1 MGATLL
7 GSTRQWARY
16 LDVAY
21 PGAKPADWDARME
34 QITAMLEAP
43 GRMKALQAMGKI
55 SPVDAGEQLGNV
67 TCPTLIVQGT
77 LDPDWASPQAEGEA
91 IVAGLPTG
99 LGRLTMI
106 DGAGHY
112 PHVQFP
118 QQTLA
123 AVLPFL
129 AGVRA

>member
-1 MGATLL
+1 K
-7 GSTRQWARY
+7 Y

-21 PGAKPADWDARME
+21 PGAKPADWEARMK
-34 QITAMLEAP
+34 QITAMLDEP
-43 GRMKALQAMGKI
+43 GRMGALQAMGKI

-67 TCPTLIVQGT
+67 TCQALIVQGS

-99 LGRLTMI
+99 LGRLIRI
-106 DGAGHY
+106 DGAGHS
-112 PHVQFP
+112 PPVQFP
-118 QQTLA
+118 QQPLA